1 MFDRLAIVRLSP
13 RSSAAPTVFAV
24 YCDEKSLSKSD
35 RNAARDAALA
45 NPSFRGE
52 LGETAVAS
60 DGTVILGLG
69 ERKAFTA
76 KEARIAGARLV
87 RGLER
92 MKASKVRLACAS
104 AFATRDQREFAQ
116 ALGEGMGVANWRVDM
131 FDGKSTTRSARA
143 GTLSI
148 DALVDAK
155 DTTFS
160 EGFARGID
168 IAHSV
173 NHARRIAA
181 TPPNI
186 GTPNWF
192 ALEAK
197 KLARATGMTCQ
208 VITFAQAK
216 KLGMG
221 GMVAVGQGSAE
232 KSLIAI
238 LEYKPTRVSAKARGK
253 TLALVGKTLT
263 YDTGGYSLKVN
274 NGMKGTKYDKCGG
287 AAVFGAMHAI
297 ATAKLPLHVV
307 ALFPAAENMVSSNA
321 YRPDDII
328 TMYNGTTVEV
338 TNTDAEGRLVL
349 ADAISYGCEK
359 YKPTTMVELST
370 LTGGVVTAL
379 GTWSAGYFCDDAN
392 LRERI
397 ESSAERTSERVWRL
411 PLWKEHK
418 DHMKSQHADII
429 NSNPSRLAHP
439 IQGAAFLDFFVD
451 KSVPFAHIDI
461 AGVANSESAS
471 DLCVAGPTGFGVRM
485 LVDLAEGMC

>member
-1 MFDRLAIVRLSP
+1 MFDRISIARAPKAPAILALHS
-13 RSSAAPTVFAV
+13 
-24 YCDEKSLSKSD
+24 DDKSLAKAD
-35 RNAARDAALA
+35 RSASRDAAVA
-45 NPSFRGE
+45 AVSFRAE
-52 LGETAVAS
+52 LGETTAAS
-60 DGTVILGLG
+60 DGSVILGLG
-69 ERKAFTA
+69 RKADFNA
-76 KEARIAGARLV
+76 KAARTAGARLV

-92 MKASKVRLACAS
+92 MKLPKVRV
-104 AFATRDQREFAQ
+104 AFGGMFAARDARELGQ
-116 ALGEGMGVANWRVDM
+116 ALAEGMALANWRVDM
-131 FDGKSTTRSARA
+131 FDGKATQRTPRA
-143 GTLSI
+143 GNLAI
-148 DALVDAK
+148 DAGSGAFAD
-155 DTTFS
+155 
-160 EGFARGID
+160 GFARGLEVG
-168 IAHSV
+168 ASV
-173 NHARRIAA
+173 NEARRIAA

-186 GTPNWF
+186 CTPNWF
-192 ALEAK
+192 AAEAK
-197 KLARATGMTCQ
+197 KLARSAGLSFKL
-208 VITFAQAK
+208 ISFNDAK

-221 GMVAVGQGSAE
+221 GIVAVGQGSDE

-238 LEYKPTRVSAKARGK
+238 LEYRPKRVSSKARGK

-274 NGMKGTKYDKCGG
+274 NGMKGMKYDKCGG

-297 ATAKLPLHVV
+297 AHAKLPLHVV

-379 GTWSAGYFCDDAN
+379 GSWSAGYFCDDAR
-392 LRERI
+392 LRDAI
-397 ESSAERTSERVWRL
+397 ESAAERTGEKVWRL

-451 KSVPFAHIDI
+451 TQVPFAHIDI
-461 AGVANSESAS
+461 AGVANAESAS
-471 DLCVAGPTGFGVRM
+471 DLCVAGPTGYGVRL

>member
-1 MFDRLAIVRLSP
+1 MFDRISIVR
-13 RSSAAPTVFAV
+13 AAKAVSILAVFS
-24 YCDEKSLSKSD
+24 DDKTLGKTD
-35 RNAARDAALA
+35 RNAARDAAVA
-45 NPSFRGE
+45 AASFRAD
-52 LGETAVAS
+52 LGETTAAS
-60 DGTVILGLG
+60 DGTVIVGLG
-69 ERKAFTA
+69 KKAEFKS
-76 KEARIAGARLV
+76 KEARTAGARCV

-92 MKASKVRLACAS
+92 MKIAKARLAFGAMFES
-104 AFATRDQREFAQ
+104 KDQRELGQCF
-116 ALGEGMGVANWRVDM
+116 GEGMAIANWRVDM
-131 FDGKSTTRSARA
+131 FDGKSTQRAPRA

-148 DALVDAK
+148 DGGTGV
-155 DTTFS
+155 FS
-160 EGFARGID
+160 EGFARGLD
-168 IAHSV
+168 IATSV
-173 NHARRIAA
+173 NEARRIAS

-186 GTPNWF
+186 CTPNWF
-192 ALEAK
+192 AGETK
-197 KLARATGMTCQ
+197 KLAKAAGM
-208 VITFAQAK
+208 VFKLISFAEAK

-221 GMVAVGQGSAE
+221 GIVAVGQGSAE
-232 KSLIAI
+232 RSLIAI
-238 LEYKPTRVSAKARGK
+238 LEYKPKRVSAKARGK

-274 NGMKGTKYDKCGG
+274 NGMKGMKYDKCGG

-297 ATAKLPLHVV
+297 AHAKLPIHVV

-328 TMYNGTTVEV
+328 TMYDGTTVEV

-359 YKPTTMVELST
+359 YKPTTMIELST

-379 GTWSAGYFCDDAN
+379 GPWSAGYFCDDAP
-392 LRERI
+392 LRDAI
-397 ESSAERTSERVWRL
+397 ESSSARTGEKVWRL

-439 IQGAAFLDFFVD
+439 IQGAAFLDYFVD

-461 AGVANSESAS
+461 AGVANSESPS
-471 DLCVAGPTGFGVRM
+471 ELCVAGPNGYGVRM
-485 LVDLAEGMC
+485 LIDIAESMC

>member
-1 MFDRLAIVRLSP
+1 MFDRISIVR
-13 RSSAAPTVFAV
+13 AAKAVSILAVFS
-24 YCDEKSLSKSD
+24 DDKTLGKTD
-35 RNAARDAALA
+35 RNAARDAAVA
-45 NPSFRGE
+45 AASFRAD
-52 LGETAVAS
+52 LGETTAAS
-60 DGTVILGLG
+60 DGTVIVGLG
-69 ERKAFTA
+69 KKAEFKS
-76 KEARIAGARLV
+76 KEARTAGARCV

-92 MKASKVRLACAS
+92 MKIAKARLAFGAMFES
-104 AFATRDQREFAQ
+104 KDQRELGQCF
-116 ALGEGMGVANWRVDM
+116 GEGMAIANWRVDM
-131 FDGKSTTRSARA
+131 FDGKSTQRAPRA

-148 DALVDAK
+148 DGGTGV
-155 DTTFS
+155 FS
-160 EGFARGID
+160 EGFARGLE
-168 IAHSV
+168 IATSV
-173 NHARRIAA
+173 NEARRIAS

-186 GTPNWF
+186 CTPNWF
-192 ALEAK
+192 AGETK
-197 KLARATGMTCQ
+197 KLAKAAGM
-208 VITFAQAK
+208 VFKLISFAEAK

-221 GMVAVGQGSAE
+221 GIVAVGQGSAE
-232 KSLIAI
+232 RSLIAI
-238 LEYKPTRVSAKARGK
+238 LEYKPKRVSAKARGK

-297 ATAKLPLHVV
+297 AHAKLPIHVV

-328 TMYNGTTVEV
+328 TMYDGTTVEV

-359 YKPTTMVELST
+359 YKPTTMIELST

-379 GTWSAGYFCDDAN
+379 GPWSAGYFCDDAP
-392 LRERI
+392 LRDAI
-397 ESSAERTSERVWRL
+397 ESSSARTGEKVWRL

-439 IQGAAFLDFFVD
+439 IQGAAFLDYFVD

-461 AGVANSESAS
+461 AGVANSESPS
-471 DLCVAGPTGFGVRM
+471 ELCVAGPNGYGVRM
-485 LVDLAEGMC
+485 LIDIAESMC

>member
-1 MFDRLAIVRLSP
+1 MFDRISIAR
-13 RSSAAPTVFAV
+13 APKAPVIFAV
-24 YCDEKSLSKSD
+24 YSDDKLLAKSD
-35 RNAARDAALA
+35 RSAARDAAVSA
-45 NPSFRGE
+45 ASFRAE
-52 LGETAVAS
+52 LGETTAAS
-60 DGTVILGLG
+60 DGSVILGLG
-69 ERKAFTA
+69 KRADFNA
-76 KEARIAGARLV
+76 KSARTAGARLV

-92 MKASKVRLACAS
+92 MKVAKARV
-104 AFATRDQREFAQ
+104 AFDGHFAARDAREFGQ
-116 ALGEGMGVANWRVDM
+116 ALGEGVAIANWRVDL
-131 FDGKSTTRSARA
+131 FDGKSTQRAPRA
-143 GTLSI
+143 GALAL
-148 DALVDAK
+148 DAGLGAFAD
-155 DTTFS
+155 
-160 EGFARGID
+160 GFARGLEVG
-168 IAHSV
+168 ASV
-173 NHARRIAA
+173 NEARRIAA

-186 GTPNWF
+186 CTPNWF
-192 ALEAK
+192 AGEAK
-197 KLARATGMTCQ
+197 KLARAAGLSFKL
-208 VITFAQAK
+208 ISFKDAE

-221 GMVAVGQGSAE
+221 GIVAVGQGSDE

-238 LEYKPTRVSAKARGK
+238 LEYKPKRVSSKARGK

-274 NGMKGTKYDKCGG
+274 NGMKGMKYDKCGG

-297 ATAKLPLHVV
+297 AHAKLPLHVV

-379 GTWSAGYFCDDAN
+379 GSWSAGYFCDDAK
-392 LRERI
+392 LRDAI
-397 ESSAERTSERVWRL
+397 ESAAERTGEKVWRL

-439 IQGAAFLDFFVD
+439 IQGAAFLDYFVD

-461 AGVANSESAS
+461 AGVANSDGPT
-471 DLCVAGPTGFGVRM
+471 DLCVAGPSGYGVRL
-485 LVDLAEGMC
+485 LVDLAESMC

>member
-1 MFDRLAIVRLSP
+1 MFDRISIAR
-13 RSSAAPTVFAV
+13 APKAPAVLAV
-24 YCDEKSLSKSD
+24 YSDDKSLAKGD
-35 RNAARDAALA
+35 RNAARDAAVSA
-45 NPSFRGE
+45 ASFRAE
-52 LGETAVAS
+52 LGETTAAADGAVM
-60 DGTVILGLG
+60 LGLG
-69 ERKAFTA
+69 KKADFSAKSARTA
-76 KEARIAGARLV
+76 AARLV

-92 MKASKVRLACAS
+92 MKVAKARLE
-104 AFATRDQREFAQ
+104 FAGLFGARDQREFGQ
-116 ALGEGMGVANWRVDM
+116 AFGEGMSIANWRVDM
-131 FDGKSTTRSARA
+131 FDGKSTQRAPRA
-143 GTLSI
+143 GTLAI
-148 DALVDAK
+148 DAGSGVFA
-155 DTTFS
+155 
-160 EGFARGID
+160 EGVARGLEVG
-168 IAHSV
+168 ASV
-173 NHARRIAA
+173 NEARRIAA

-186 GTPNWF
+186 CTPNWF
-192 ALEAK
+192 AGEAK
-197 KLARATGMTCQ
+197 KLARAAGLSFKL
-208 VITFAQAK
+208 ISFKDAE

-221 GMVAVGQGSAE
+221 GIVAVGQGSDE

-238 LEYKPTRVSAKARGK
+238 LEYKPKRVSAKARGK

-274 NGMKGTKYDKCGG
+274 NGMKGMKYDKCGG

-297 ATAKLPLHVV
+297 AHAKLPIHVV
-307 ALFPAAENMVSSNA
+307 AMFPAAENMVSSNA

-379 GTWSAGYFCDDAN
+379 GSWSAGYFCDDAK
-392 LRERI
+392 LRDAI
-397 ESSAERTSERVWRL
+397 ESSAERTGEKVWRL

-439 IQGAAFLDFFVD
+439 IQGAAFLDYFVD

-461 AGVANSESAS
+461 AGVANSESAT
-471 DLCVAGPTGFGVRM
+471 DLCVAGPTGYGVRL
-485 LVDLAEGMC
+485 LVDLAESMC